1 MSVEV
6 DLRNVLL
13 PICARVFPDFAPV
26 ATTRPYITYQQI
38 GGQVIKTLAKEVPSK
53 QNGEFQINVWA
64 DTRKQAAELSL
75 QIEAVLRQA
84 TQFVAS
90 PLAAPTADYDPDMP
104 VYGTRQDFSIWSD
117 R

>member
-13 PICARVFPDFAPV
+13 PICPRVFPDFAPV
-26 ATTRPYITYQQI
+26 ATTRPYVTYQQI
-38 GGQVIKTLAKEVPSK
+38 GGQVINALSSEVPSK
-53 QNGEFQINVWA
+53 QNGEFQLNVWA
-64 DTRKQAAELSL
+64 DTRKQAAELAL
-75 QIEAVLRQA
+75 QIEAALRLA
-84 TQFVAS
+84 TQFVAR
-90 PLAAPTADYDPDMP
+90 PLSAPAADYDPDMP